1 MVAFSDPRG
10 RTINVFI
17 IYVPHRT
24 SAATAGASS
33 TSTGASAPAAARTS
47 WTAGTSPSSATS
59 TFDAQGACGQDRPTA
74 FEGRGTANRDS
85 SYEKKP
91 GDRGKHPG
99 LIPSRNAAQC
109 AGLVVKARALRF
121 RGSEWR
127 VCAIIR
133 PLSRFGQTAWFRR
146 ILSRCT
152 RRAAFRPC

>member
-74 FEGRGTANRDS
+74 FEGRGTARS
-85 SYEKKP
+85 AA
-91 GDRGKHPG
+91 RW
-99 LIPSRNAAQC
+99 PSRT
-109 AGLVVKARALRF
+109 R
-121 RGSEWR
+121 S
-127 VCAIIR
+127 AILTAPFLAFAICGR
-133 PLSRFGQTAWFRR
+133 P
-146 ILSRCT
+146 
-152 RRAAFRPC
+152 RRARFLDGPVILELLEDALDRSLAYGRVRVHDVPLRCCADELLEICA